1 MNKDLLFISNSFSVI
16 KINALTY
23 KTFALVFVFLK
34 KKKNSDP
41 QVSVRAGRHYLNS
54 SFALM
59 SYFHQNLTAKRRT
72 YINFPLQTVCQT

>member
-34 KKKNSDP
+34 KKKNLTPTRKFLSA
-41 QVSVRAGRHYLNS
+41 QVDII
-54 SFALM
+54 
-59 SYFHQNLTAKRRT
+59 LTVHLLWWAISIKT
-72 YINFPLQTVCQT
+72 